1 MLNELQGN
9 IAILQG
15 ALTGSGKPAIPDD
28 YLSSLTLDVVA
39 LGRLADQGAAG
50 NDTLTLKFASELK
63 IENEAAAFSILR
75 DVADDVAI
83 KTSQLKDSRDKVAQL
98 VSVTVRAKQEGREI
112 NDYEVW
118 YVAKGWASVAD
129 AANRFDNLSSPST
142 QFLAPGNYF
151 LWLRKGK
158 ETTERQPFEI
168 GGDRVFDRNI
178 DLVVR

>member
-9 IAILQG
+9 IAILRG
-15 ALTGSGKPAIPDD
+15 ALTGSDKPAIPDD

-39 LGRLADQGAAG
+39 LGRLADQGAES
-50 NDTLTLKFASELK
+50 NDMLTLKFASKLK
-63 IENEAAAFSILR
+63 IENDAAAFSILR

-83 KTSQLKDSRDKVAQL
+83 KTAQLKDTRDKAPQL
-98 VSVTVRAKQEGREI
+98 VQVTVRAKQEGREI

-129 AANRFDNLSSPST
+129 AFNRFDNLSSPST
-142 QFLAPGNYF
+142 KFLAPGNYF

-158 ETTERQPFEI
+158 EATERQPFKI